1 MTWRIMIVE
10 DEAIVAH
17 NLEGRLRELG
27 YDVPALALSGEE
39 AIQKVAECLPD
50 LILMDIQLG
59 GAMDGITTAER
70 IRSSLDVP
78 IIFVTGHSDD
88 RTLERARITEPF
100 GYVLKPFEM
109 REVHIAIEMAL
120 FKHSVEKKLR
130 ESEEKLRSLVT
141 SMEDVVF
148 SLSPEGTLTDYFL
161 PPNDTSHG
169 FGEMCVGKSF
179 RDVLPSASVDL
190 FSFALDALKTKDAPQ
205 QFDYAVESADGTLWY
220 NAVVSTRHDAKGA
233 FAGATAVCRNITEKK
248 NMEQELQE
256 YAQNLEEKV
265 AEKTRVLQILYDLEH
280 SLQDLGLEEGLRLME
295 TNACK
300 LGFDEFVLGLFEEE
314 GSAPKNLSGDEISL
328 DPSLLSRLMDTG
340 KQVTVSDEKRF
351 QVWCPLLSIGKIV
364 GVCGFLASR
373 PVCIDEGTEHLTL
386 FANEAA
392 KFVERRKIRITPT
405 IENKREGKRKYS
417 LKKGFSYLLEEE
429 ASKKSYDI
437 FTDYVLHGIMG
448 LCLSRKNPRF
458 LREEFILEK
467 TPIVWLSSTIAE
479 GEKSCTDPTEIS
491 ILIKDFVRKSEEG
504 IIILDGLEYLSTLWS
519 FEVVLQFLHKLI
531 EYISTTD
538 IILVIPASP
547 LVFEVRQLKLF
558 EKEMTLL
565 TL

>member
-17 NLEGRLRELG
+17 NLEGRLHELG

-39 AIQKVAECLPD
+39 AIQKAAESLPD
-50 LILMDIQLG
+50 LILMDIWLG
-59 GAMDGITTAER
+59 GAMDGITASER

-78 IIFVTGHSDD
+78 IIFVTGHSND

-120 FKHSVEKKLR
+120 YKHSMERKLR
-130 ESEEKLRSLVT
+130 ESEEKLASIIA

-148 SLSPEGTLTDYFL
+148 SLNPEGVITDCFM
-161 PPNDTSHG
+161 PPNDTVHG
-169 FGEMCVGKSF
+169 LGEKCVGKSF

-190 FSFALDALKTKDAPQ
+190 FSFALDALKTRDAPQ
-205 QFDYAVESADGTLWY
+205 QFDYAVESADGTQWY

-256 YAQNLEEKV
+256 YAQRLEDKV
-265 AEKTRVLQILYDLEH
+265 AEKTRMLQVLYDLEH
-280 SLQDLGLEEGLRLME
+280 SLQDLGLAEGLRLME
-295 TNACK
+295 TRACK
-300 LGFDEFVLGLFEEE
+300 LDFDEFILGLFEEE
-314 GSAPKNLSGDEISL
+314 GSALKNLSGDEISL

-351 QVWCPLLSIGKIV
+351 EVWCPLLSIGKIV
-364 GVCGFLASR
+364 GVCGFLASH
-373 PVCIDEGTEHLTL
+373 PVRIDEGTEHLTL

-405 IENKREGKRKYS
+405 IEKKREGRRKYS

-479 GEKSCTDPTEIS
+479 EEKSCTDPTEIS

-538 IILVIPASP
+538 VILIIPVSP